1 MKEAEQ
7 GWQKANDKIGER
19 AGLNITAALDDLKEV
34 QPQLVLQLK
43 KSGKSRQARKTYKIS
58 VAGVQ
63 RHRSAADVRR
73 DCECDLRRFII
84 GERVHDLPVVGVDV
98 RERLTVRVLDDETA
112 RDSLNCPRWWK
123 AAAHLPVI

>member
-1 MKEAEQ
+1 MAMKEAEQ

-63 RHRSAADVRR
+63 RDK
-73 DCECDLRRFII
+73 EMI
-84 GERVHDLPVVGVDV
+84 GG
-98 RERLTVRVLDDETA
+98 
-112 RDSLNCPRWWK
+112 
-123 AAAHLPVI
+123 